1 MMGKTERVSE
11 SENMMSHVRLAQTL
25 QAGYVNTPRSV
36 ASWTQQTPRLSNPSA
51 CCCATLFSLPSHG
64 FSHARSLPSS
74 FPRSPSY
81 SLSLPGEP
89 AVCAEQACMKPQ
101 HHSQGGKN
109 TAKKPNPVENERSKI
124 NKHTDAE
131 LRKLSFF
138 WWRDGTNLSH
148 FYTSNTFKTFRH
160 SLWCHNDHDATTWQ
174 TVKPSGEQTLL
185 NKQAHTDVELCKP
198 AFFIGGEMKQILFR
212 CGHIYRC
219 SWNFEG
225 EFQLF

>member
-1 MMGKTERVSE
+1 MMGETERVSE

-124 NKHTDAE
+124 NTNIRMRNYANY
-131 LRKLSFF
+131 LFF

-148 FYTSNTFKTFRH
+148 FYTSFTLKIH
-160 SLWCHNDHDATTWQ
+160 SATHCDVIMTTMQ
-174 TVKPSGEQTLL
+174 LHGKQSNPVE
-185 NKQAHTDVELCKP
+185 NK
-198 AFFIGGEMKQILFR
+198 R
-212 CGHIYRC
+212 Y
-219 SWNFEG
+219 
-225 EFQLF
+225 